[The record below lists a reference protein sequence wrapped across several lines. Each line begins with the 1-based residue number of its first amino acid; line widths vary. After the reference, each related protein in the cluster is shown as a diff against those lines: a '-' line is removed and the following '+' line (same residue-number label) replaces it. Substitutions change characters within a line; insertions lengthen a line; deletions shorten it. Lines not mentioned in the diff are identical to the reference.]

1 MLINIQNK
9 KWTGEIHPS
18 YNFDHITSYKKLVA
32 GYSWRRK
39 LEKIIYNFILY
50 DWIKYFFF
58 RYKTKSISL
67 MNGSL
72 YDFEY
77 FLSTKMCIFF
87 IFFWGNQPKCVYRLG
102 NTFFNVR
109 SRVSL
114 SKFKVLIVNNHG
126 PFGYLILYELD
137 VETGATNSTEPNQ
150 N

>member
-39 LEKIIYNFILY
+39 LEKIIYNF
-50 DWIKYFFF
+50 
-58 RYKTKSISL
+58 SL